1 MNVTLKNTSRFGFWV
16 TLSDGSSIDL
26 SPRTKPVSVPQREL
40 IVNRSLKKLMDRG
53 LVEEIKEPGRAKEAK
68 EPGRAK
74 EAKEAGPAEEAK
86 DKGPAKKV
94 KAPPKKTATGQ
105 TLGIKTRKSAKAK
118 KE

>member
-68 EPGRAK
+68 E
-74 EAKEAGPAEEAK
+74 AGPAEEAK

>member
-26 SPRTKPVSVPQREL
+26 SPRTEPVSVPKREL

-53 LVEEIKEPGRAKEAK
+53 LVEEIKEPRPAKA
-68 EPGRAK
+68 
-74 EAKEAGPAEEAK
+74 AK
-86 DKGPAKKV
+86 DKGPAKKA